1 MKIKRIHSPKTK
13 NEGFTLIELVVAL
26 LVFTIGIVG
35 ILKMH
40 QASVQANSYNMQLTE
55 AVAVAQNQ
63 LETLHG
69 LAFTSTSMAVG
80 VHTTRMIPSPP
91 PRNFP
96 YNVSWLV
103 TNPGSVFPTRT
114 IALSVTWQERNS
126 PHEIDMNVI
135 WDELY

>member
-1 MKIKRIHSPKTK
+1 MKIKRMHSPKTK

-26 LVFTIGIVG
+26 LVFTVGIVG

-80 VHTTRMIPSPP
+80 VHGTNIIPS

-114 IALSVTWQERNS
+114 IALSVTWQERNI
-126 PHEIDMNVI
+126 PHEVDMNVI